1 MKKKVLAMLLAAAM
15 AVGLVACGSDK
26 KETEGAS
33 ATKAGTETETEAG
46 TKGVTNQTDDGGTK
60 AAASGEFD
68 GTIKIGCALPLTG
81 SVALNGEMILQGI
94 QMAVD
99 EVNAAG
105 GIDGKEVVIDAQDD
119 QGEPNQ
125 AANVAN
131 MFVSD
136 EEVVAVIGNLKSS
149 CTLAGAPIYEDAGL
163 VTISPDSSSP
173 SVTDA
178 GEYIFR
184 IKDSDTILASQCA
197 QGAIDDG
204 HTKFAICH
212 ENNDY
217 GLGVLQVATET
228 IEKADCEV
236 VAVETILTGEQTDF
250 STSIAN
256 IKASGADAIIMGVDY
271 NESGL
276 FMKQMKDAGLD
287 LPRYATDGLFTQ
299 AFIEVGGAACDGTTV
314 LTSFHETDTSEKV
327 QGFIAA
333 FKEYT
338 GKDENPSIFQAEGY
352 DAAKIVLE
360 AIENAGTDR
369 TAIRDYMSTMK
380 YQGVIGDCTFDENG
394 DVNIPLMRCMVKDG
408 KFELID

>member
-1 MKKKVLAMLLAAAM
+1 MKKVLALLLVLVM
-15 AVGLVACGSDK
+15 VLGLVACSGGDKANEDTANTDTSSDG
-26 KETEGAS
+26 ETADNSG
-33 ATKAGTETETEAG
+33 ET
-46 TKGVTNQTDDGGTK
+46 
-60 AAASGEFD
+60 ASGEFS
-68 GTIKIGCALPLTG
+68 GTIKIGCNLPLTG
-81 SVALNGEMILQGI
+81 SVALNGEMILQGV

-136 EEVVAVIGNLKSS
+136 PDIVCVIGNLKSS
-149 CTLAGAPIYEDAGL
+149 CTLAAAPIYEDAGL
-163 VTISPDSSSP
+163 VTLSPDSSSP

-178 GEYIFR
+178 GDYIFR
-184 IKDSDTILASQCA
+184 IKDSDTILSGQMAD
-197 QGAIDDG
+197 GAIKDG
-204 HTKFAICH
+204 HKKFAICY

-217 GLGVLQVATET
+217 GLGVLKVATEH
-228 IEKADCEV
+228 IEAAGCEI
-236 VAVETILTGEQTDF
+236 VAEETILTGEQTDF

-256 IKASGADAIIMGVDY
+256 IKASGADAILMGVDY

-314 LTSFHETDTSEKV
+314 LTSFHESDPSEKV
-327 QGFIAA
+327 QNFIKD
-333 FKEYT
+333 FKAYT

-352 DAAKIVLE
+352 DAAKIVIE
-360 AIENAGTDR
+360 AIQNAGTDR
-369 TAIRDYMSTMK
+369 TAIRDYMATMT

-394 DVNIPLMRCMVKDG
+394 DVNIPLMRCIVEDG
-408 KFELID
+408 KFVPIEE